1 MNLTPQ
7 ELITFSTDA
16 SVASPDNREGF
27 RWMLWLLR
35 LSTFVNA
42 LGVLFVYVM
51 IHVVSESH
59 WIGVV
64 LTYFPRMLYPVPA
77 FVLALVS
84 WRWSRYL
91 AIGNLFLLWLAL
103 GPIMDFRYGGLFV
116 DGDAEKGSLKIL
128 SCNVQ
133 AYHSDFDDVMREIAS
148 LDPDIVAF
156 QEAGVA
162 RPPEP
167 EYFSR
172 GTWYEAHFAQ
182 YRVFSRFPIEMIRYP
197 GLVMPERQWQQ
208 FPFGIFQLDIGGKK
222 VLLFSLH
229 QATPRY
235 ELSGLSL
242 RNMSNGESAGR
253 IEERHHFRD
262 KETRMIREYIDDI
275 RGDKPYIVLG
285 DFNTPSSSSLFRPH
299 WGDLQN
305 AFDQCG
311 FGYGYTANCETESHW
326 PKGLPWARVDHILGS
341 KECRFERCI
350 TGSSNG
356 SDHRLIMAWMK
367 LADDK
372 K

>member
-1 MNLTPQ
+1 
-7 ELITFSTDA
+7 
-16 SVASPDNREGF
+16 
-27 RWMLWLLR
+27 MLWLLR

-133 AYHSDFDDVMREIAS
+133 RYSPDFTDVLREIDS

-156 QEAGVA
+156 QESKLNY
-162 RPPEP
+162 PPQI
-167 EYFSR
+167 EYFSKKPWHQAGFHQFR
-172 GTWYEAHFAQ
+172 I
-182 YRVFSRFPIEMIRYP
+182 FSKFPIKELP
-197 GLVMPERQWQQ
+197 NT
-208 FPFGIFQLDIGGKK
+208 GIFTGYSRWPMFCVAGFEIETDNGSFY
-222 VLLFSLH
+222 LFNIH
-229 QATPRY
+229 QATPRH
-235 ELSGLSL
+235 ELSDLSL
-242 RNMSNGESAGR
+242 QMMWSGDTARQ
-253 IEERHHFRD
+253 IEAKHRYRD
-262 KETRMIREYIDDI
+262 KESRMFREYIDKL
-275 RGDKPYIVLG
+275 RGDRPFVVMG
-285 DFNTPSSSSLFRPH
+285 DFNTPSSSSLFRSH